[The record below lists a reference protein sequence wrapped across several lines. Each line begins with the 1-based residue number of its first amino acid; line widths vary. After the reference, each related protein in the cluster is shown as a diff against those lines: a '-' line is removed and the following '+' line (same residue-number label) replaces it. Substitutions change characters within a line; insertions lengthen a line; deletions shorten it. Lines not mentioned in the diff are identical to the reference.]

1 MLLLLLAA
9 GQYAWNAWTLP
20 PLSGYDAGGH
30 AAYILT
36 IVEEE
41 RLPEPREGWSTFHPP
56 LYYLLGAAAWSV
68 FEPLG
73 PRALGAGVRAIS
85 ACAVLISGAVLFA
98 LALRRSSAWP
108 SAAVATALL
117 LFVPSVQMAGAMIGN
132 EALGLACAS
141 LAVPWILKLQADP
154 RDARAAA
161 LAALF
166 AALALATK
174 YTGVF
179 VAAACVVPFLRRDLD
194 ARMLRAAAAGAAV
207 AVLVAGPVYVRNV
220 VVSGSPIPMT
230 RDLEPMK
237 SIEAAFVIR
246 DRKFKDY
253 LSFPSGALRH
263 PYLARR
269 VGDSDRYLTNRAL
282 TSIWGLAH
290 ASTWYDAFGHREPA
304 ALRDDDHWRG
314 ALLAG
319 LGLVPG
325 ALVLFGL
332 GLAAADAIRTRGRA
346 TDTPLVLLFGVGLAT
361 FIAFTWRAPS
371 VAAGKGSYLLPL
383 AVPAGLFLVRAL
395 ERLPRRARYP
405 ALGLCALAAGI
416 AAVVFTN
423 ELLFPPA
430 TGFAHGWEQL
440 GRDLPHIAD
449 AARRLSPLP

>member
-220 VVSGSPIPMT
+220 AVSGSPIPMT

-269 VGDSDRYLTNRAL
+269 VGYSDRYLTNRAL

-290 ASTWYDAFGHREPA
+290 ASTWYDTFGHREPA
-304 ALRDDDHWRG
+304 ALPDLREGREG
-314 ALLAG
+314 A
-319 LGLVPG
+319 P
-325 ALVLFGL
+325 
-332 GLAAADAIRTRGRA
+332 
-346 TDTPLVLLFGVGLAT
+346 
-361 FIAFTWRAPS
+361 
-371 VAAGKGSYLLPL
+371 LLPL
-383 AVPAGLFLVRAL
+383 AG
-395 ERLPRRARYP
+395 
-405 ALGLCALAAGI
+405 
-416 AAVVFTN
+416 
-423 ELLFPPA
+423 
-430 TGFAHGWEQL
+430 
-440 GRDLPHIAD
+440 
-449 AARRLSPLP
+449 